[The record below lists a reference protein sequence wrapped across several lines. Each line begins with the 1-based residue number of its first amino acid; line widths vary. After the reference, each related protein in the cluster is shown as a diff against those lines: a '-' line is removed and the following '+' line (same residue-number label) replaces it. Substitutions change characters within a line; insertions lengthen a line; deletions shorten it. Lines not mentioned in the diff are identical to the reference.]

1 MAKQEQNILKYTG
14 TDYSTMK
21 SQLDTLL
28 RGDPKFANFVDSAL
42 YKIMLNIFLASTDMT
57 NYYTERVAEESF
69 LETAQHLSSVILG
82 ASQIGYVVRRPTP
95 SQAEISFTI
104 KSGAYTAGNE
114 LSIPTNTVLSNNG
127 KKFITKYG
135 YTYTLT
141 AADVAKLATLDLTF
155 DSAVPIGGTA
165 AEPIIILNGEKVTN
179 NIQPANQ
186 AGKKWQKYNIPDPEF
201 SNLYSYN
208 DLGEG
213 EVGSTKNL
221 TKVSIVDANTPAA
234 TGVEYHINNR
244 SLTAE
249 QYTVQQIN
257 NLANTGVSSDNIEVC
272 LIKTNKDTTVDLHFG
287 DGIATAIGPNTAQ
300 FIRVEYF
307 KTLGLAGNETGII
320 GSKASIATPIAIGGF
335 TANDKVAF
343 YFKTNLT
350 GGANIEDKESITL
363 NAPQIFQAL
372 DRLVTKNDYRT
383 YINTIVNPLP
393 IKYTTVWGEAEEAA
407 TQKLTAVKE
416 LMNAVI
422 ISSLGSIYKETNGVF
437 EPKKII
443 LNDNNFLADANDIN
457 TTIIEGALNFD
468 SFSEQAYFDL
478 YIKNSALDYLN
489 NIWSSTSEISSV
501 KAFLKQIVNRSQVT
515 LKSYYLPPI
524 IQSFNIIGNV
534 KVNSFSDIAIT
545 ESRVKSEIFRL
556 INISTKFGEP
566 INLSDLYDIVT
577 SFGEV
582 DNCTLAFKPNA
593 TSPATQMVSVESS
606 FALNEGDYTTAVAD
620 IIKARCTVILQE
632 YLKYDINDTSDP
644 DDVDTDKTS
653 RSKLTTIK
661 PPALTSDYITS
672 LIDIRNI
679 EGMSERE
686 FYDDFAKKL
695 YNDADLSASAI
706 ININNVP
713 YIDSSDFKFFVSKVN
728 SMMKETIRNSM
739 LDIDGNIVNYSFPNE
754 IVQLKSA
761 LTFTY

>member
-1 MAKQEQNILKYTG
+1 MAKQEQNIFKYTG

-42 YKIMLNIFLASTDMT
+42 YKIMLNIFLAGTDMT

-69 LETAQHLSSVILG
+69 LETSQHLSSAILG
-82 ASQIGYVVRRPTP
+82 ASQIGYIVRRPTP
-95 SQAEISFTI
+95 AQAELSFTI
-104 KSGAYTAGNE
+104 ISGTYNVGDILT
-114 LSIPTNTVLSNNG
+114 IPTNTILSNGG

-141 AADVAKLATLDLTF
+141 AADVAKLATLNLTF
-155 DSAVPIGGTA
+155 DSALPIGETVS
-165 AEPIIILNGEKVTN
+165 EPIIILNGEKVTN
-179 NIQPANQ
+179 NIQPANN

-213 EVGSTKNL
+213 EIGSTKNL
-221 TKVSIVDANTPAA
+221 TKVSIVDPNIPGDP
-234 TGVEYHINNR
+234 GVEYHINNR

-249 QYTVQQIN
+249 QHTVKLIN
-257 NLANTGVSSDNIEVC
+257 GLANSGVSDGSINVC
-272 LIKTNKDTTVDLHFG
+272 LVKTNKDTTVDLHFG
-287 DGIATAIGPNTAQ
+287 DGIATALGPNTNQ
-300 FIRVEYF
+300 IIKIEYF

-320 GSKASIATPIAIGGF
+320 GSKASIAGTVSIGG
-335 TANDKVAF
+335 TPANDKVAF

-350 GGANIEDKESITL
+350 GGANIEDKESIIL

-372 DRLVTKNDYRT
+372 DRLVTKNDYKT

-393 IKYTTVWGEAEEAA
+393 IKYTTVWGEAEEAV
-407 TQKLTAVKE
+407 TQGVTAIKE

-422 ISSLGSIYKETNGVF
+422 ISSLGPIYKETNGVF
-437 EPKKII
+437 EPKRII
-443 LNDNNFLADANDIN
+443 LNDDNFLVDANDVN
-457 TTIIEGALNFD
+457 TTIIEGFDNFD

-478 YIKNSALDYLN
+478 FIKNSALDYLT
-489 NIWSSTSEISSV
+489 NIWSSSSEIPSV
-501 KAFLKQIVNRSQVT
+501 KAFLKQIVDRSQVT

-524 IQSFNIIGNV
+524 IQSFDIIGSV

-545 ESRVKSEIFRL
+545 EAKVKSEIFRL
-556 INISTKFGEP
+556 VNISTKFEEP
-566 INLSDLYDIVT
+566 INLSKLYDIVT

-582 DNCTLAFKPNA
+582 DSCALALKPNA
-593 TSPATQMVSVESS
+593 PSAASQMVSVASD
-606 FALNEGDYTTAVAD
+606 FALDTTKYATATKNN
-620 IIKARCTVILQE
+620 IIARCEAILQG
-632 YLKYDINDTSDP
+632 YLSYNINSTSDP
-644 DDVDTDKTS
+644 AQTDADKTS
-653 RSKLTTIK
+653 RTKLTAIL
-661 PPALTSDYITS
+661 PPAITSDYITS

-679 EGMSERE
+679 VGMSERE
-686 FYDDFAKKL
+686 FYDNFAKAL
-695 YNDADLSASAI
+695 YNDVTLATQQNIDGDL
-706 ININNVP
+706 
-713 YIDSSDFKFFVSKVN
+713 YIDSNDFKVFVSKVN
-728 SMMKETIRNSM
+728 NMMKETIRNSM